1 MFSRPEAGHNKM
13 FLFLVILSVSST
25 AGLLG
30 WRTLLNNFAV
40 EIAGIEGYQIG
51 LIQGMREIP
60 GFLTLLVIYLLLLM
74 RETKLAALSI
84 IIFGIGIG
92 ITGFLPNFY
101 GILATTL
108 IMSFG
113 FHFYAA
119 LGQSLTLQYYE
130 VDSAPL
136 VLGKIRAYSAAGSVA
151 MALLIYL
158 ISKKLSFAPMFLVV
172 GICIAATGVW
182 GILRD
187 PTDKDLAPQHKKM
200 ILKKR
205 YWLYYALTFLSGS
218 RRQIFM
224 AFAVFLLV
232 EKFEYTVSQISLLF
246 IITNIIVF
254 FTSPQIGRAII
265 RFGERKVLSLEY
277 ASLIL
282 IFFVYATTDSKIIVG
297 LMYILDNLFFNFAM
311 AINTF
316 FQKIADPQDIGAS
329 VSVGFTINHISAVII
344 PVIGG
349 FIWMIDYKYTFIGG
363 MALAAVSLL
372 LAQLVE
378 RYTKTGQ
385 ALRID

>member
-1 MFSRPEAGHNKM
+1 MFY
-13 FLFLVILSVSST
+13 FLVVLGVSST

-40 EIAGIEGYQIG
+40 ETAGIEGYQIG
-51 LIQGMREIP
+51 LIQGLREVP
-60 GFLTLLVIYLLLLM
+60 GFLTLLVVYLLLIIK
-74 RETKLAALSI
+74 EVKLAPLSI
-84 IIFGIGIG
+84 IIFGIGVG
-92 ITGFLPNFY
+92 VTGYLPSFY

-119 LGQSLTLQYYE
+119 LGQSLALQYYE
-130 VDSAPL
+130 EDTAPL
-136 VLGKIRAYSAAGSVA
+136 VLGNIRAYSAAGSVA
-151 MALLIYL
+151 TALIIYFL
-158 ISKKLSFAPMFLVV
+158 AKKLSFAPMFLII
-172 GICIAATGVW
+172 GIGITATGIW

-187 PTDKDLAPQHKKM
+187 PTDKALIPQHNKM
-200 ILKKR
+200 ILRKR

-218 RRQIFM
+218 RRQIFV

-246 IITNIIVF
+246 IITNIVVF
-254 FTSPQIGRAII
+254 FTSPQIGRAIV

-277 ASLIL
+277 MSLIL
-282 IFFVYATTDSKIIVG
+282 IFLVYATTDSKIIVG
-297 LMYILDNLFFNFAM
+297 VMYILDNLFFNFAM

-316 FQKIADPQDIGAS
+316 FQKIADPQDMSSS
-329 VSVGFTINHISAVII
+329 VSVGFTINHISAVAI

-372 LAQLVE
+372 LAQFVE
-378 RYTKTGQ
+378 SQTRTGR
-385 ALRID
+385 ALKST

>member
-1 MFSRPEAGHNKM
+1 MFPRPKAGNNKM
-13 FLFLVILSVSST
+13 FLFLVILSISST

-40 EIAGIEGYQIG
+40 EVAGIEGYQIG
-51 LIQGMREIP
+51 LIQGVREIP
-60 GFLTLLVIYLLLLM
+60 GFLSLLVIYLLLLM
-74 RETKLAALSI
+74 KEVKLAALST

-130 VDSAPL
+130 EDSAPL
-136 VLGKIRAYSAAGSVA
+136 VLGKIRAYSAAGSVV
-151 MALLIYL
+151 MALIIYL
-158 ISKKLSFAPMFLVV
+158 LSKKLGFPPMFLIV
-172 GICIAATGVW
+172 GVCIAATGVW
-182 GILRD
+182 AILYN
-187 PTDKDLAPQHKKM
+187 PTDKDLAPQNKKM
-200 ILKKR
+200 ILRKR

-232 EKFEYTVSQISLLF
+232 EKFEYSVSQISLLF

-254 FTSPQIGRAII
+254 FASPQIGKAII

-282 IFFVYATTDSKIIVG
+282 IFFVYATTGSKIIVG
-297 LMYILDNLFFNFAM
+297 LMYILDNLFFNFSM

-316 FQKIADPQDIGAS
+316 FQKIADPPDIGAS
-329 VSVGFTINHISAVII
+329 VSVGFTINHISAVFI

-349 FIWMIDYKYTFIGG
+349 FIWMVDYKYTFIGG
-363 MALAAVSLL
+363 MALAGVSLL
-372 LAQLVE
+372 LSQLVE
-378 RYTKTGQ
+378 RHTKTGR
-385 ALRID
+385 ALRIG